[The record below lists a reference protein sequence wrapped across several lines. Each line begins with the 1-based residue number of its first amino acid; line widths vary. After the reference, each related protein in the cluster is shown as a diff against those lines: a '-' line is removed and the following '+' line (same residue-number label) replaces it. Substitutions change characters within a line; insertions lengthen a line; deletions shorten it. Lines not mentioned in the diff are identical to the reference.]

1 MPQQSSEACRLNA
14 KPCSA
19 EPGVSV
25 PLLMLIVFK
34 HVPENTEHKPGNMDS
49 GQNTI
54 CFISDTQNIL
64 SFKLIERGKTTF
76 DVAVTRCCC
85 SELGSLKQLSDSS
98 FLHTFT
104 VCSSWFM
111 TELIKSNGKLPRHLA
126 KNEDLQDVAHL
137 LGRLRLGVTWRN
149 SPLGQPG
156 LCIDCIGR
164 VLTILFESFF

>member
-64 SFKLIERGKTTF
+64 SFKLIERGKTSF

-85 SELGSLKQLSDSS
+85 SELGSLKQMSDSS

-137 LGRLRLGVTWRN
+137 LGRLRL
-149 SPLGQPG
+149 
-156 LCIDCIGR
+156 
-164 VLTILFESFF
+164 E